1 MMVHAK
7 LAALGQS
14 RWYEYLLRFAL
25 GGVVT
30 VVAGVIADHWGPEV
44 GGLFLAFPAI
54 FCASATL
61 IEKHERQRKTRQ
73 GLKGERRGADA
84 AALDASGAAL
94 GGIGMMAFALAVW
107 LWAAEL
113 GPWVLPLAALIWL
126 IVAVTA
132 WRLQRLLPRLGSSG
146 Q

>member
-1 MMVHAK
+1 MVHAK

-14 RWYEYLLRFAL
+14 RWYEYLLRFVL

-61 IEKHERQRKTRQ
+61 IEKHERQRKTRH
-73 GLKGERRGADA
+73 GLKGERRGTDA
-84 AALDASGAAL
+84 ADFLEGRVVQDIAKALFQHAA
-94 GGIGMMAFALAVW
+94 G
-107 LWAAEL
+107 
-113 GPWVLPLAALIWL
+113 
-126 IVAVTA
+126 
-132 WRLQRLLPRLGSSG
+132 
-146 Q
+146 